1 MKLTASSMLNGY
13 TPVTI
18 TEYEEINPRVARVIL
33 TTSSTDKAAIAA
45 SLSSTLKNSAAAIPD
60 SFRWLEYGN
69 SMIGYVTASQD
80 VRVLDKE
87 ASPIQ
92 AGYKLVA
99 ANIFMDNDD
108 SQVWEL
114 KSGAAG
120 KYLVRQGHDNLAEL
134 IEANRRSPRGSTPRM
149 HSVKSAK
156 AETNEVIAFVNSHGS
171 MTPEVDYGMCVRT
184 TARGYEVIVAGVQ
197 EPIEVLQSEVVSSHV
212 LDTDELK
219 QAIAAAYQTAGE
231 RPQKVRAA
239 TDDGKM
245 SLEEY
250 YRKLFSYNPA
260 YVKLMMKVIKEQASM

>member
-1 MKLTASSMLNGY
+1 MKLTASSMLSGY

-33 TTSSTDKAAIAA
+33 TTASTDKAAIAA
-45 SLSSTLKNSAAAIPD
+45 SLMTTLKSAAAPIPD
-60 SFRWLEYGN
+60 SFRWLEYGH
-69 SMIGYVTASQD
+69 SMIGYVTASSD

-87 ASPIQ
+87 TNLVQ

-99 ANIFMDNDD
+99 ANIFMDDED

-149 HSVKSAK
+149 HSVVSAS
-156 AETNEVIAFVNSHGS
+156 AEPNEVIAFVNSHGS
-171 MTPEVDYGMCVRT
+171 MTPEVDYGMCVRNT
-184 TARGYEVIVAGVQ
+184 ERGYEVIVAGVQ
-197 EPIEVLQSEVVSSHV
+197 EPLEVLHSEVISAHTV
-212 LDTDELK
+212 DTAELK
-219 QAIAAAYQTAGE
+219 TAIAAAYQNAGE
-231 RPQKVRAA
+231 RPQKVKAA

-260 YVKLMMKVIKEQASM
+260 YVKLMMKVIKEQAAM